1 MQGSS
6 RELLL
11 LFFYYS
17 WNIRILKME
26 IRINKYI
33 RANSFFVNSFFSREI
48 EKKILIVNLRK
59 IVFSSHIIIFN
70 RDKSSILIEVG

>member
-48 EKKILIVNLRK
+48 EKKNT
-59 IVFSSHIIIFN
+59 
-70 RDKSSILIEVG
+70 DC

>member
-33 RANSFFVNSFFSREI
+33 RANSFFVNSFFSREM
-48 EKKILIVNLRK
+48 EKKILIVTSEKLYSLFISLYS
-59 IVFSSHIIIFN
+59 IVINH
-70 RDKSSILIEVG
+70 RY

>member
-48 EKKILIVNLRK
+48 EKKILIITSEKLYSLLISLYS
-59 IVFSSHIIIFN
+59 IVINH
-70 RDKSSILIEVG
+70 RY